1 MIAKQTLF
9 NTTITAI
16 TNLIGTVRVGRVT
29 TSQFPVGTNEELATI
44 GRLLNITRVNI
55 TYYYFS
61 CLHKSIINNINLV

>member
-29 TSQFPVGTNEELATI
+29 TSQFPVGTNGKLATI
-44 GRLLNITRVNI
+44 GGLYKIIKLITNNQISFNTTRLKTFPS
-55 TYYYFS
+55 Y
-61 CLHKSIINNINLV
+61 

>member
-29 TSQFPVGTNEELATI
+29 TSQFPVGTNGKLATI
-44 GRLLNITRVNI
+44 GGLYYKIIKLTNI
-55 TYYYFS
+55 
-61 CLHKSIINNINLV
+61 